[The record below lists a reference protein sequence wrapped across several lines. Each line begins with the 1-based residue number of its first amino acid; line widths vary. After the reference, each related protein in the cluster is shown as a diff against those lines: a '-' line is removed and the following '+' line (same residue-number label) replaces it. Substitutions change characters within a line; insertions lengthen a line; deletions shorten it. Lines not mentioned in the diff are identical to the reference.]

1 MSAETPITSTG
12 GPAVARSSA
21 TSTGGTDTSPVAT
34 TMSAEGTDTSSAD
47 TATVARGTDTSL
59 AETHCEHKDEPGAIP
74 RTSDPITNRW
84 TVMHGALRWWPIALL
99 ITLLVAPYSVL
110 PVPGL
115 VDGPLGSPGSLQLIA
130 LCLLYGALATG
141 YDLLL
146 GRTGLLSF
154 GHALYFATGLY
165 GTDLGML
172 ELQLPF
178 VAAALFGIACA
189 AALALLLGS
198 VSLRVTGI
206 GFSMVTLAFAQ
217 AGAILVQRNPGG
229 VTGGEEGRSAP
240 ADLLPSGLL
249 GIENTANLY
258 WIAVG
263 YLVLTVAAVHWAVNS
278 PAGRVWEGIKENE
291 RRVEVLGL
299 RPYGYKLVAFVLSG
313 VLAGLGGV
321 VYLLLTGGAT
331 PQAAGSD
338 ATLALL
344 VMVVLGGSGTRWGPL
359 LGGVLYTWAGHRL
372 GDLANSHTVADLPAA
387 LRVPLSQPLF
397 LLGALFVAVVYLLPG
412 GLARLPARIRAARS
426 ARPARTPAGAR
437 PARPTG
443 GTPA

>member
-1 MSAETPITSTG
+1 
-12 GPAVARSSA
+12 
-21 TSTGGTDTSPVAT
+21 
-34 TMSAEGTDTSSAD
+34 
-47 TATVARGTDTSL
+47 
-59 AETHCEHKDEPGAIP
+59 
-74 RTSDPITNRW
+74 
-84 TVMHGALRWWPIALL
+84 MHAALRWWPIAPL
-99 ITLLVAPYSVL
+99 ITLLVAPYSAL

-115 VDGPLGSPGSLQLIA
+115 LDGPLGSPGSLQLIA

-165 GTDLGML
+165 ATDLGML
-172 ELQLPF
+172 ELRLPF
-178 VAAALFGIACA
+178 AAAAAFGVACTA
-189 AALALLLGS
+189 LLALLLGS

-240 ADLLPSGLL
+240 AELLPSGLL

-263 YLVLTVAAVHWAVNS
+263 YLVLTVTAVHWAVHS

-299 RPYGYKLVAFVLSG
+299 RPYGYKLAAFVLSG
-313 VLAGLGGV
+313 ALAGVGGV

-372 GDLANSHTVADLPAA
+372 GDLANSNAVADLPAV
-387 LRVPLSQPLF
+387 LRVPLSQPPF

-412 GLARLPARIRAARS
+412 GLAGLPARIRAARS
-426 ARPARTPAGAR
+426 ARSARSARTPTGV
-437 PARPTG
+437 PATRPTG